1 LRPSVVPA
9 EFAGGQAPLGAN
21 FRPEAS
27 GNIPDLDAGISTG
40 FRVASGPVIQAL
52 GAASISMGRTV
63 HEVRDE
69 MCRAMAR

>member
-1 LRPSVVPA
+1 MIVVDTVLPA
-9 EFAGGQAPLGAN
+9 LG
-21 FRPEAS
+21 
-27 GNIPDLDAGISTG
+27 AGISVR
-40 FRVASGPVIQAL
+40 FRVPSGPVIQAL